1 MNVLIIGG
9 TGLISTAITRELLAR
24 GDTVTHYNRG
34 QRAAASPE
42 GVRRI
47 AGDRQDYA
55 AFERQM
61 AEAGPFDCVL
71 DMICF
76 TPEEAESAVRAFRGR
91 AGQFIFC
98 STVDVYR
105 KPAGRYPVRED
116 EPRDPASP
124 FTYAADKARCEA
136 VFEAAHARGD
146 FPVTTIR
153 PAQTYGEGG
162 RLVHTFGAATT
173 YFDRL
178 RKGKP
183 IIVHGDGRSL
193 WAVCHRDDVGRAFA
207 GAAGNARTFGKSY
220 HATGEEWLTWDRYH
234 QGVAEAIGA
243 PPPRLVH
250 IPTDLLLR
258 VAPRR
263 AWICAVNFSF
273 NNIFDNTAA
282 RTDLGFRYTVPFV
295 EGVRRTVAWLDA
307 RGQIEDSDADPFEDR
322 VVAAWERLGA
332 EMARELDGT
341 EG

>member
-146 FPVTTIR
+146 FPVTR
-153 PAQTYGEGG
+153 PTAI
-162 RLVHTFGAATT
+162 FGAATL
-173 YFDRL
+173 L
-178 RKGKP
+178 RPPPQGR

-193 WAVCHRDDVGRAFA
+193 WAVHDVGRAFA
-207 GAAGNARTFGKSY
+207 GAPRPS
-220 HATGEEWLTWDRYH
+220 
-234 QGVAEAIGA
+234 A
-243 PPPRLVH
+243 PTTPPGR
-250 IPTDLLLR
+250 
-258 VAPRR
+258 
-263 AWICAVNFSF
+263 S
-273 NNIFDNTAA
+273 
-282 RTDLGFRYTVPFV
+282 G
-295 EGVRRTVAWLDA
+295 
-307 RGQIEDSDADPFEDR
+307 
-322 VVAAWERLGA
+322 
-332 EMARELDGT
+332 
-341 EG
+341 